1 MFVGYHSRTTSIAAA
16 TIANDGVN
24 PVTKK
29 LIFDA
34 SLSPKI
40 TSLVATVGFYER
52 TGDWLFTSGIPAK
65 TGVGGGVMGIMPGHF
80 GISAFAPPLDS
91 SGNSVKAQLAIKYIM
106 NKLGLSIFGSTRFT
120 ITG

>member
-1 MFVGYHSRTTSIAAA
+1 MIAA
-16 TIANDGVN
+16 
-24 PVTKK
+24 
-29 LIFDA
+29 
-34 SLSPKI
+34 
-40 TSLVATVGFYER
+40 VGFYEH
-52 TGDWLFTSGIPAK
+52 TGDWMYTSGIPAK